1 MYQFRPLAN
10 GIRTDHPVP
19 GLPFVDDSHI
29 PLDQGGD
36 AIEAVGRNK
45 GEGMWGRVDDTDGG
59 WLAFTTDPIR
69 HDLGWSVRH
78 HPQRG
83 RTVLL
88 MRNEDI
94 APMHGE
100 WYGPPLLF
108 RAGGYWW
115 DGVAWYRPD
124 QVWDPVRERY
134 EHRKASAAVTVSAA
148 DMLDAGA
155 DPGRAHLTKITAFNA
170 DTPAPDNWRDHLAL
184 WAQLHNQQQKA
195 LPLDECVV
203 NIASPELAGDQ
214 LLGIPEV
221 AALGEITASTLRA
234 YLSRGEGDMPMPQAT
249 VGGRAMWSQPVAQ
262 DWADARRRS
271 ADGIKTAM
279 SAGDRHRLSPGA
291 ADIRDR
297 FATDF
302 HRSLWGR
309 PDWRKRWVL
318 RHRNEADVQ
327 EIADDLAWSV
337 AISLKQILP
346 VDLLSATV
354 RHAVLDEYAS
364 SLAYHDERKEGQ
376 EVKPWE
382 LTLGLPVTGMLD
394 WFIRH
399 HPASAKTTIGDILRT
414 AEDRW
419 DVPPTTTGKAL
430 HRALSMDSK
439 LDEATLEEY
448 LALVLPSDQ
457 AS

>member
-1 MYQFRPLAN
+1 MYQLRPLAN

-29 PLDQGGD
+29 PLEEGGD
-36 AIEAVGRNK
+36 AIEAVGRGK

-59 WLAFTTDPIR
+59 WLAFTTDPVR
-69 HDLGWSVRH
+69 NDLGWSVRY
-78 HPQRG
+78 HPRHG

-88 MRNEDI
+88 LRNEDI
-94 APMHGE
+94 ALMHSE
-100 WYGPPLLF
+100 WYGPALLF

-115 DGVAWYRPD
+115 DGTVWYRPD
-124 QVWDPVRERY
+124 QVWDPVREGY
-134 EHRKASAAVTVSAA
+134 EHRKVSVATTVTAA
-148 DMLDAGA
+148 DMLDAGS
-155 DPGRAHLTKITAFNA
+155 DPDRGLLLNITALRT
-170 DTPAPDNWRDHLAL
+170 DSPAPDNWRDHLAR
-184 WAQLHNQQQKA
+184 WAQLHVQQEA

-221 AALGEITASTLRA
+221 AALGGITASTLRA
-234 YLSRGEGDMPMPQAT
+234 YLSRGESDIPMPQAMI
-249 VGGRAMWSQPVAQ
+249 GGRAMWSQPVAQ

-271 ADGIKTAM
+271 AEGIKTAM
-279 SAGDRHRLSPGA
+279 SAGDHHRLSPGA

-318 RHRNEADVQ
+318 RHRNEAAVQ

-337 AISLKQILP
+337 AISLKKILP
-346 VDLLSATV
+346 VDLLSATI

-364 SLAYHDERKEGQ
+364 SLSRHDKRGERQ
-376 EVKPWE
+376 EVKPWQ
-382 LTLGLPVTGMLD
+382 LTLGLPVARMLD

-399 HPASAKTTIGDILRT
+399 HPDSAKTTIGDILRM

-419 DVPPTTTGKAL
+419 DIPPATTGEAL

-439 LDEATLEEY
+439 LDESTLDEY

-457 AS
+457 AT

>member
-1 MYQFRPLAN
+1 MYQFRSLAN

-29 PLDQGGD
+29 PLDEGGE

-45 GEGMWGRVDDTDGG
+45 GEGMWGRVDNTGGG

-78 HPQRG
+78 HPQHG

-94 APMHGE
+94 ALFHDE
-100 WYGPPLLF
+100 CYGPPLLF

-115 DGVAWYRPD
+115 DGTAWYRPN

-134 EHRKASAAVTVSAA
+134 EHRKAPTAVTVSAA
-148 DMLDAGA
+148 DTLDASA
-155 DPGRAHLTKITAFNA
+155 DPDRAHLTKITTFSA
-170 DTPAPDNWRDHLAL
+170 DAPSPENWRDHLAL
-184 WAQLHNQQQKA
+184 WVQLHEQRQGA

-214 LLGIPEV
+214 LLGVPEV
-221 AALGEITASTLRA
+221 ATLGKITASTLRA
-234 YLSRGEGDMPMPQAT
+234 YISRGEGDMPMPQAT

-279 SAGDRHRLSPGA
+279 SASDRHRLSPGA

-297 FATDF
+297 LAKDF
-302 HRSLWGR
+302 HRSLWAR
-309 PDWRKRWVL
+309 PDRRKQWAL
-318 RHRNEADVQ
+318 RHRNEAAVQ
-327 EIADDLAWSV
+327 DIADDLAWSV
-337 AISLKQILP
+337 ASSLHQILP
-346 VDLLSATV
+346 TDLLSATI
-354 RHAVLDEYAS
+354 RHAVLDEYGS
-364 SLAYHDERKEGQ
+364 SLTHRDKQKQGQ
-376 EVKPWE
+376 QVKPWE
-382 LTLGLPVTGMLD
+382 LALGLPVTGMLD

-399 HPASAKTTIGDILRT
+399 HPDSAKTTIGDIIRII
-414 AEDRW
+414 EDRW
-419 DVPPTTTGKAL
+419 DVPPATTGRAL
-430 HRALSMDSK
+430 HQALSSNSK
-439 LDEATLEEY
+439 LDDATLDEY
-448 LALVLPSDQ
+448 LALVLPSAE